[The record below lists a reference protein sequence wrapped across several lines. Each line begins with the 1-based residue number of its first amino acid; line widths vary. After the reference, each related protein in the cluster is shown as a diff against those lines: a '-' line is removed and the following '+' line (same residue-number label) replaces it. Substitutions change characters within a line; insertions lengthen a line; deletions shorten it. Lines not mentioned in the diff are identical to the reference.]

1 MSARANLCA
10 LIFALVCPTVVTLA
24 YFVFL
29 AGHPL
34 GKIAYAVG
42 KTVQFG
48 FPLFW
53 VALICRERLNVS
65 KPDMR
70 GVPIGLAFGVMV
82 GGGML
87 VLYHFVLKPAGMFD
101 GPAAEVRHKVA
112 QMGLD
117 TVARFA
123 AAGVFYSLCH
133 SLLEEYYWRWFVFGR
148 LRAVVSLTS
157 AVTISSLGFMA
168 HHVILLAVYFGP
180 ASFITYLFSV
190 AVAVGGVVWALL
202 YHRSDSL
209 YGPWLSHLLV
219 DAAIFIVGFDLI
231 FKS

>member
-1 MSARANLCA
+1 MTSRANVCA
-10 LIFALVCPTVVTLA
+10 LIFAIVCPTVVTLA

-34 GKIAYAVG
+34 GKISYAIG

-53 VALICRERLNVS
+53 VVLICRERLHIT
-65 KPDMR
+65 KPSMR
-70 GVPIGLAFGVMV
+70 GVPLGLAFGFAVA
-82 GGGML
+82 GSML
-87 VLYHFVLKPAGMFD
+87 VLYWSFLKPAEMFLA
-101 GPAAEVRHKVA
+101 PAEAVRNKVA

-117 TVARFA
+117 TVAKFA

-148 LRAVVSLTS
+148 LRALVPLTPAVV
-157 AVTISSLGFMA
+157 ISSLGFMA

-180 ASFITYLFSV
+180 ASFVTYLFSL
-190 AVAVGGVVWALL
+190 AIAVGGAVWALI

-209 YGPWLSHLLV
+209 YGPWVSHLLV
-219 DAAIFIVGFDLI
+219 DSAIFIVGFDLL
-231 FKS
+231 FN